1 MQAFVASSANVG
13 NLEFF
18 LALFYLIVE
27 FPVAST
33 SVSNDKGVYLIW
45 DQGESE
51 RNEGISDPK
60 LMGI

>member
-1 MQAFVASSANVG
+1 MQAFIASSANVG

-18 LALFYLIVE
+18 LALLYLIVE
-27 FPVAST
+27 FPLTSK
-33 SVSNDKGVYLIW
+33 SVSYDKRVYLIW
-45 DQGESE
+45 GQGESE

>member
-1 MQAFVASSANVG
+1 MQAFVASSTKVG

-18 LALFYLIVE
+18 LALLYLLVE
-27 FPVAST
+27 CPVTTKSM
-33 SVSNDKGVYLIW
+33 SNDKGVYLIW
-45 DQGESE
+45 GQGESE